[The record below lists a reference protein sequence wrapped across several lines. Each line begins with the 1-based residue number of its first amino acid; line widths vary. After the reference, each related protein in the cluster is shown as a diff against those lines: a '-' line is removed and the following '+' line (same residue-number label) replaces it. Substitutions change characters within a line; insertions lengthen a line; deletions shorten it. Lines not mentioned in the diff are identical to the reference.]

1 MFLRVQSLV
10 FVPRRFVQALFVSHR
25 NAEGNVRALIP
36 ILDHKNFLENR
47 HKLEEN
53 IRRRGLGNQINIA
66 TIYDQW
72 EQYKEAESRKVAIE
86 KQRAKLSKLIVKAK
100 SEKADSSIDDL
111 LQAARGLRGEYQSA
125 CDRFYEIDEEFNN
138 NFLELPNKL
147 LSITPDEAQVIFS
160 HGLNPPETEHTTHHL
175 QHKHLIDYISE
186 TFYYLKNEAAHFDR
200 SLPNILI
207 DQFRR
212 QGFDQLSNPDFA
224 KTVTVEGGGIAL
236 QNLYEIPQDYNERCT
251 NLLHLVGSGSWL
263 SFLGFIAKLKIEK
276 ELLPMQFVSTGKIY
290 RPTNAN
296 AHGLFDVVQSTAVQV
311 FLAGTE
317 TQMTEK
323 FHSLLE
329 FIIQLFKRFDIHF
342 RVVHAPASQLHSTE
356 RFATRIEMYAPNL
369 GEYIEIGRL
378 SQYGD
383 LISKRLRFQCGRDE
397 TNTQYKPHIIAGTV
411 CNVTKCL
418 AIILETH
425 NGTIPNTILTE
436 NLVR

>member
-1 MFLRVQSLV
+1 MFLKVQSLV

-25 NAEGNVRALIP
+25 NAEANVRALIP

-47 HKLEEN
+47 HELEEN

-66 TIYDQW
+66 TLYDQW
-72 EQYKEAESRKVAIE
+72 EQYIEADSRKVAIE
-86 KQRAKLSKLIVKAK
+86 KQRSNLSKLIVKAK

-111 LQAARGLRGEYQSA
+111 LQEARGLRDEYKSA

-160 HGLNPPETEHTTHHL
+160 HGLNSAKIEHTAHHL
-175 QHKHLIDYISE
+175 EHKHLIDYISE
-186 TFYYLKNEAAHFDR
+186 TIYYLKKEAAHFDHI
-200 SLPNILI
+200 LPNILI
-207 DQFRR
+207 DQFRKH
-212 QGFDQLSNPDFA
+212 GFDQLSNPDFA
-224 KTVTVEGGGIAL
+224 KTVTVEGGGTAL
-236 QNLYEIPQDYNERCT
+236 KNLYEIPQDYNKRCT

-290 RPTNAN
+290 RPTNGN
-296 AHGLFDVVQSTAVQV
+296 TRGLFDVVQSTAVQV

-323 FHSLLE
+323 FHTVLE
-329 FIIQLFKRFDIHF
+329 FIIQIFKQLDIHF
-342 RVVHAPASQLHSTE
+342 RVVHAPASQLHPTE
-356 RFATRIEMYAPNL
+356 RFATRIEMYSPIL
-369 GEYIEIGRL
+369 EEYIEIGRL

-383 LISKRLRFQCGRDE
+383 IISKRLRFLCERDE
-397 TNTQYKPHIIAGTV
+397 THTHYKPHIIGGTV
-411 CNVTKCL
+411 CNVTKFL

-425 NGTIPNTILTE
+425 NGIIPNEILTQ
-436 NLVR
+436 NSMR